1 MAISMYLWDAIN
13 AYTVACGGDTI
24 HCDDSRRKTAVAAL
38 ECAVT
43 KFVEVQTAE
52 YRASVIMDVVT
63 ALESVQL
70 KCREQIERVRK
81 IGIAR

>member
-13 AYTVACGGDTI
+13 AYTVACGGDII
-24 HCDDSRRKTAVAAL
+24 HCDHSGRETAVAAL

-43 KFVEVQTAE
+43 RFVEAQTTN
-52 YRASVIMDVVT
+52 YRASVIMDVAT

-70 KCREQIERVRK
+70 NCREQIERVRK
-81 IGIAR
+81 IGVVR